1 MSKREELRQR
11 RQARTRRTQLQLVAG
26 VMLVAIAGT
35 GWLIYQNYQKQVED
49 AKPVGEFIAVEKEI
63 YPFANGKSLG
73 SPEATVVLEE
83 FSDFQ

>member
-1 MSKREELRQR
+1 MSKRDELRQR
-11 RQARTRRTQLQLVAG
+11 RQARARRTQLQMVAG
-26 VMLVAIAGT
+26 VVLVALAGT

-49 AKPVGEFIAVEKEI
+49 AKPVGEFTPITKET